1 MRITKLL
8 LILSS
13 SWCWAQNGLNNDAG
27 QPSPSQVSTTVTV
40 TVPAGTKLLLALKSA
55 VNTKTAHPGDGVYL
69 ETTFPITSNNRIVI
83 PAGTYVQGVIDNVK
97 RPGKVKG
104 RAEVLFHFNTL
115 IFPSGYTVAVPGALQ
130 DAPGVEN
137 GMVKDK
143 EGTMQ
148 AEGQKGRDAGT
159 IAGPAATGTLIGG
172 LSHGGKGAA
181 IGGLAGAGVGLAQV
195 LLTRGDDIRIP
206 QGTSVEMVLQRPLQL
221 EERRLT
227 ANSGTEFVPSD
238 QRGRPLQKP
247 PLTPAPEPR

>member
-1 MRITKLL
+1 MRIAKLL
-8 LILSS
+8 LILCSS
-13 SWCWAQNGLNNDAG
+13 SCWAQNGLTNDAG
-27 QPSPSQVSTTVTV
+27 QQPSTPQSGTTV
-40 TVPAGTKLLLALKSA
+40 TVPAGTKLLLELRSA

-69 ETTFPITSNNRIVI
+69 ETTFPIAANNRIVI

-97 RPGKVKG
+97 RPGRIKG

-137 GMVKDK
+137 GKVKDK

-148 AEGQKGRDAGT
+148 AEGQKGKDAGT
-159 IAGPAATGTLIGG
+159 IAEPAATGTLIGG
-172 LSHGGKGAA
+172 LTHGGKGAA

-195 LLTRGDDIRIP
+195 LFTRGDDIRIP
-206 QGTSVEMVLQRPLQL
+206 QGTAVEMVLQRPLQL

-227 ANSGTEFVPSD
+227 ASSGTDFVPSN

-247 PLTPAPEPR
+247 ALTPAPEPR

>member
-1 MRITKLL
+1 MRIAKVL
-8 LILSS
+8 LILCS
-13 SWCWAQNGLNNDAG
+13 SWCLAQNGLTNDTG
-27 QPSPSQVSTTVTV
+27 QQPSAQSRMTV

-69 ETTFPITSNNRIVI
+69 ETTFPIALNNRIVI

-115 IFPSGYTVAVPGALQ
+115 IFSSGYTVAVPGSLQ
-130 DAPGVEN
+130 DVPGADT
-137 GMVKDK
+137 GHVKDK
-143 EGTMQ
+143 EGTVQ

-181 IGGLAGAGVGLAQV
+181 IGGLAGGAVGLAQV
-195 LLTRGDDIRIP
+195 LLTRGDDIKIP

-227 ANSGTEFVPSD
+227 GSNGSDFVPTS
-238 QRGRPLQKP
+238 QRGGRLEKP
-247 PLTPAPEPR
+247 ALTPAPEPR

>member
-1 MRITKLL
+1 MRIAKVL
-8 LILSS
+8 LILCS
-13 SWCWAQNGLNNDAG
+13 SWCWAQNGLTNDTG
-27 QPSPSQVSTTVTV
+27 QQPSAQSRMTV

-69 ETTFPITSNNRIVI
+69 ETTFPIALNNRIVI

-115 IFPSGYTVAVPGALQ
+115 IFSSGYTVAVPGALQ

-137 GMVKDK
+137 GKVKDK

-148 AEGQKGRDAGT
+148 AEGTKGRDAGT
-159 IAGPAATGTLIGG
+159 IAAPAATGTLIGAAAAR
-172 LSHGGKGAA
+172 SGKGAA
-181 IGGLAGAGVGLAQV
+181 IGGLAGGAVGLAQV

-206 QGTSVEMVLQRPLQL
+206 QGTTVEMVLQRPLQL

-227 ANSGTEFVPSD
+227 ASSDTDFVPTG
-238 QRGRPLQKP
+238 QRNKPLEKP

>member
-1 MRITKLL
+1 MRIAKLL

-13 SWCWAQNGLNNDAG
+13 SWCWAQNGLANDAG
-27 QPSPSQVSTTVTV
+27 QQAPTQAVTTV

-69 ETTFPITSNNRIVI
+69 ETTFPIAANNRIVI
-83 PAGTYVQGVIDNVK
+83 PAGTYVQGVIDSVK
-97 RPGKVKG
+97 RPGRVKG

-115 IFPSGYTVAVPGALQ
+115 IFPSGYTVAVPGSLQ

-137 GMVKDK
+137 GKVKDK

-148 AEGQKGRDAGT
+148 ADGQKGKDAGT
-159 IAGPAATGTLIGG
+159 IAQPAATGTLIGG
-172 LSHGGKGAA
+172 LTHGGKGAA

-195 LLTRGDDIRIP
+195 LLTRGDEIRIP
-206 QGTSVEMVLQRPLQL
+206 EGTSVEMILQRPLEL

-227 ANSGTEFVPSD
+227 ARSATEFVPSD

-247 PLTPAPEPR
+247 ALTPAPEPR

>member
-1 MRITKLL
+1 MRIAKLL
-8 LILSS
+8 LILGS
-13 SWCWAQNGLNNDAG
+13 SWCWAQNGLTNDAG
-27 QPSPSQVSTTVTV
+27 QPSQASTTV

-69 ETTFPITSNNRIVI
+69 ETSFPIALNNHIVI
-83 PAGTYVQGVIDNVK
+83 PAGTYVQGVIDSVK
-97 RPGKVKG
+97 RPGRVKG

-115 IFPSGYTVAVPGALQ
+115 IFPSGYTVAVPGAMQ

-137 GMVKDK
+137 GQIKDK
-143 EGTMQ
+143 EGTIQ
-148 AEGQKGRDAGT
+148 AEGTKGRDAGT

-181 IGGLAGAGVGLAQV
+181 IGGLAGGAAGLAQV

-206 QGTSVEMVLQRPLQL
+206 QGTTVEMVLQRPLQL
-221 EERRLT
+221 EERRL
-227 ANSGTEFVPSD
+227 AASSGTEFVPSD

-247 PLTPAPEPR
+247 ALTPAPEPR